1 MFLKRFREK
10 SNQKYINNILN
21 SNGREVH
28 GRKAES
34 IGIVLNFDE
43 FNDYDRLRNMLKEI
57 GFKDNKVKFISFIDD
72 EKSKPNSWD
81 AFFNPKNFGWKGKIE
96 NTELQD
102 FIDTPFDVL
111 ISYYNEECLELN
123 MVTALSKANL
133 KVGINDNDPRLY
145 DLIINIRTEYL
156 DVFQKEIVKYLKVLN
171 KI

>member
-1 MFLKRFREK
+1 
-10 SNQKYINNILN
+10 
-21 SNGREVH
+21 
-28 GRKAES
+28 
-34 IGIVLNFDE
+34 
-43 FNDYDRLRNMLKEI
+43 MLKEI

>member
-21 SNGREVH
+21 SGTRNVH
-28 GRKAES
+28 NRKAES
-34 IGIVLNFDE
+34 VGVVLNFDE
-43 FNDYDRLRNMLKEI
+43 FNDYDRLRKMLKEI

-72 EKSKPNSWD
+72 EKNKPNSWD
-81 AFFNPKNFGWKGKIE
+81 AFFNPKDFGWKGKIE
-96 NTELQD
+96 NTELQE
-102 FIDTPFDVL
+102 FIEAPFDVL

-123 MVTALSKANL
+123 MVTALSGANL
-133 KVGINDNDPRLY
+133 KVGINNNDPRLY